1 MLVQIQRCMQ
11 GILKGKVRGFRMAS
25 WGGHNAPGTIQPGY
39 FRRACCGVA
48 LFQYSI
54 GPDRVQL
61 FVESRGWPHEVV
73 FQISPAKISQVKG
86 RKLFSQSLRT
96 GQLRTCIKP
105 PLQFLPLF
113 PVVILTEHIVPE
125 QLSLILVVVLFFL
138 VFS

>member
-1 MLVQIQRCMQ
+1 
-11 GILKGKVRGFRMAS
+11 MAS

-54 GPDRVQL
+54 GPNCIQF
-61 FVESRGWPHEVV
+61 FVKSRGWPHKVV

-86 RKLFSQSLRT
+86 RKLFSQTLRS
-96 GQLRTCIKP
+96 GQLRACIKP
-105 PLQFLPLF
+105 PFQLLALF
-113 PVVILTEHIVPE
+113 QVIILAEHIVLE
-125 QLSLILVVVLFFL
+125 QLPLILLVVLFFL